1 MPVGTQGTVKAM
13 TQEELVQLGFPIILC
28 NTYHT
33 YLRPGHELI
42 ARAGGLHGFIN
53 WQGNILTD
61 SGGFQVFSLQEL
73 RTISEHGVEFKS
85 HLDGSKH
92 LFTPERAV
100 RIQGALGS
108 DIMMAFDQLAANPCT
123 KQQSA
128 EAMERTHRWAKRCV
142 DEWHTAREEWQRG
155 ENEMLPNPGQVL
167 FGIVQGGIY
176 DDLRQQS
183 AAAIAELDTPGIAI
197 GGVAVGEEKALIFS
211 TVEFTT
217 PLLPDHKPRYLMGVG
232 EPEDILHAVSCG
244 VDMFDCVLPTRLARN
259 AAMMTHYGRVNLRN
273 SKYKEQFSPVDD
285 LCDCQVCQNYT
296 AAYIH
301 HLFQAKEILAARLAT
316 FHNLYFLHQLMA
328 DIRKA
333 IRTERLDA
341 FAAEFLSRYQTAQ

>member
-13 TQEELVQLGFPIILC
+13 TQQELSELGFPIILC

-53 WQGNILTD
+53 WHGNILTD

-73 RTISEHGVEFKS
+73 RTINERGVEFKS

-92 LFTPERAV
+92 LFTPERAM
-100 RIQGALGS
+100 RIQNALGS
-108 DIMMAFDQLAANPCT
+108 DIMMAFDQLAPNPCT
-123 KQQSA
+123 KQQA
-128 EAMERTHRWAKRCV
+128 QEAMECTHRWAKRCV
-142 DEWHTAREEWQRG
+142 DEWHLAREEWQRG
-155 ENEMLPNPGQVL
+155 EDLLLPNPGQVL
-167 FGIVQGGIY
+167 FGIVQGGIH
-176 DDLRQQS
+176 DDLRAQS

-197 GGVAVGEEKALIFS
+197 GGVAVGEEKSAIFH
-211 TVEFTT
+211 TVSYTT
-217 PLLPDHKPRYLMGVG
+217 PLLPDSKPRYLMGVG

-259 AAMMTHYGRVNLRN
+259 AAMMTHYGRMNLRN
-273 SKYKEQFSPVDD
+273 SRYTEDFGPVDPM
-285 LCDCQVCQNYT
+285 CQCPVCRNYS

-301 HLFQAKEILAARLAT
+301 HLFVAKEILAARLAT
-316 FHNLYFLHQLMA
+316 YHNLYFLHELMN
-328 DIRKA
+328 DIRTA
-333 IRTERLDA
+333 IEEQRLA
-341 FAAEFLSRYQTAQ
+341 EFSAEFLGRYQSDK